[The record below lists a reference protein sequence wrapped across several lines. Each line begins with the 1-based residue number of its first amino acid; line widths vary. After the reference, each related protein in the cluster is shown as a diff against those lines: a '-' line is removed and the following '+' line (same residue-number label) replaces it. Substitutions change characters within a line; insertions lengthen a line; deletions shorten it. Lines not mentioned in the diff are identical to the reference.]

1 MIRNRM
7 INLDQ
12 ITIQETERFWKGGNF
27 NLDISFIDIQHLW
40 LVYLVLKIERT
51 VSTSKSDVIENFS
64 DFIVE
69 LDEYAD
75 VHFRIEEEMLEYFS
89 FPGMRQHEEKH
100 QAFESQISEFRSRE
114 SFSREEGEKVVRFLK
129 SWLGTHIL
137 KEDKSYSD
145 YFAKDKA
152 RLYDFS
158 EELILSGKFSFT
170 DEQKILYDRVE
181 KLTESREADYKKIV
195 EKAQDY
201 WNRFKLKTGIPIIDV
216 QHLWLVFL
224 ILDLENSVGLS
235 REKQIESVRKIAPE
249 VKFYIDE
256 HFKIEEFLMQKAG
269 FPQFED
275 HKKLHLNFLSFL
287 GAVDLNQLQ
296 DLDLIKLVKSLKEWL
311 YSHIALDDK
320 KYISSM
326 QMRRE
331 YILEISRQLIKNG
344 VCRLKKPQMEFYKE
358 VCVI

>member
-129 SWLGTHIL
+129 NWLGTHIL

-170 DEQKILYDRVE
+170 DEQKILYDRV
-181 KLTESREADYKKIV
+181 
-195 EKAQDY
+195 
-201 WNRFKLKTGIPIIDV
+201 
-216 QHLWLVFL
+216 
-224 ILDLENSVGLS
+224 
-235 REKQIESVRKIAPE
+235 
-249 VKFYIDE
+249 
-256 HFKIEEFLMQKAG
+256 
-269 FPQFED
+269 
-275 HKKLHLNFLSFL
+275 
-287 GAVDLNQLQ
+287 
-296 DLDLIKLVKSLKEWL
+296 
-311 YSHIALDDK
+311 
-320 KYISSM
+320 
-326 QMRRE
+326 
-331 YILEISRQLIKNG
+331 
-344 VCRLKKPQMEFYKE
+344 
-358 VCVI
+358 